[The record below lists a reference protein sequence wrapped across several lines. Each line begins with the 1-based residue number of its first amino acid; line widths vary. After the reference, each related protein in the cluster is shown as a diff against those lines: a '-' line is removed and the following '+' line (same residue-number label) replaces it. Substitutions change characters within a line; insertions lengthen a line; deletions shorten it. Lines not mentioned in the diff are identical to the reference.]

1 MIEAPPVPRWIDR
14 PSPNHG
20 PREDGTRAEAGRVE
34 LLILHY
40 TGMPTAAHALD
51 RLCDPAAQV
60 SAHYTVD
67 EDGTVYAHVPE
78 DRRAWHAGVSHWRGR
93 GDVNSRSIG
102 VEIVNPGHEFGYR
115 PFPAAQMAAV
125 ADLCRAIIARH
136 AIAPA
141 DVLGHSDVAP
151 ARKEDPGEL
160 FDWPG
165 LAAQGVGLWPQP
177 TEADCQPGDAALPPE
192 AVAALLDRYG
202 YNAAEPRALLSFQRH
217 FHPQALATPADAG
230 QPTAETIRRLRALLR
245 QTGR

>member
-1 MIEAPPVPRWIDR
+1 MSAFRRIDR

-20 PREDGTRAEAGRVE
+20 PRADGARVE

-40 TGMPTAAHALD
+40 TGMPTAAHALE
-51 RLCDPAAQV
+51 RLCDPASQV

-78 DRRAWHAGVSHWRGR
+78 DRRAWHAGRSSWRGAE
-93 GDVNSRSIG
+93 DVNSRSIG

-115 PFPAAQMAAV
+115 PFPPVQMAAV
-125 ADLCRAIIARH
+125 AELCLGIVARH
-136 AIAPA
+136 GIAAA

-165 LAAQGVGLWPQP
+165 LAARGLGLWPTP
-177 TEADCQPGDAALPPE
+177 SRAEDGPADTVE
-192 AVAALLDRYG
+192 VAALLGRYG
-202 YNAAEPRALLSFQRH
+202 YDPAEPRALLAFQRH
-217 FHPQALATPADAG
+217 FHPDCLTGLPD
-230 QPTAETIRRLRALLR
+230 PETVQRLRALLR
-245 QTGR
+245 LTER

>member
-1 MIEAPPVPRWIDR
+1 MSNFRRIDR

-20 PREDGTRAEAGRVE
+20 PRVDGSRVE

-67 EDGTVYAHVPE
+67 EDGTIYAHVPE
-78 DRRAWHAGVSHWRGR
+78 DRRAWHAGRSGWRGA

-115 PFPAAQMAAV
+115 PFPPVQMAAV
-125 ADLCRAIIARH
+125 AELCRGIVKRH
-136 AIAPA
+136 GIAPA

-165 LAAQGVGLWPQP
+165 LAVQGIGIWPTPSQ
-177 TEADCQPGDAALPPE
+177 ADDAPFTDAE
-192 AVAALLDRYG
+192 VSALLGRYG
-202 YNAAEPRALLSFQRH
+202 YDPAEAGALLAFQRH
-217 FHPQALATPADAG
+217 FHPDCLTGTPD
-230 QPTAETIRRLRALLR
+230 PETVRRLRALLR
-245 QTGR
+245 LTGR

>member
-1 MIEAPPVPRWIDR
+1 VTGSGVTRILDL

-20 PREDGTRAEAGRVE
+20 PRADGARVE

-40 TGMPTAAHALD
+40 TGMPTVRHALD

-78 DRRAWHAGVSHWRGR
+78 ERRAWHAGVSSWRGQA
-93 GDVNSRSIG
+93 DVNSRSIG

-115 PFPAAQMAAV
+115 PFPAAQMDAV
-125 ADLCRAIIARH
+125 EGLCRAIVARH
-136 AIAPA
+136 GIRPA

-160 FDWPG
+160 FDWPR
-165 LAAQGVGLWPQP
+165 LARAGIGLWPEP
-177 TEADCQPGDAALPPE
+177 TAADDGPFDDAE
-192 AVAALLDRYG
+192 VRSLLARYG
-202 YNAAEPRALLSFQRH
+202 YDAEAPRALLSFQRH
-217 FHPQALATPADAG
+217 FHPEALTGAADA
-230 QPTAETIRRLRALLR
+230 ETVRRLRALVR
-245 QTGR
+245 VTGR